1 MTVSML
7 EFRRNAEGVLQRVRK
22 GQRMV
27 LTYRGRPVA
36 RLVPFAG
43 DTAAIGDPFYRL
55 AELAAENGA
64 DLTNAEMD
72 TIVYGA

>member
-7 EFRRNAEGVLQRVRK
+7 EFRRNAEDVLRRVRK

-36 RLVPFAG
+36 RLVPVASETPA
-43 DTAAIGDPFYRL
+43 TADPFYRL
-55 AELAAENGA
+55 TDLADEDGA
-64 DLTNAEMD
+64 DLTNAEID